1 MGMTSFG
8 MLSDYAGDQI
18 CWNDYDCIPTI
29 AQAITKVNTGTTTSA
44 AGVDINSNNS
54 SGIQPALALGSKADI
69 IVLVLGIDRSIEH
82 EGIDRTDTALPGLQ
96 ESFAHQV
103 LALGKPVI
111 LVLCNGGALAIDN
124 LISGPAAIIEAYNP
138 SVAGPTALA
147 ETLFGKHNRWGKLV
161 TTMYPHIFIQQ
172 NPITNFD
179 MSLPPGRTYRY
190 YTGTP
195 LFSFGYGLSYTTF
208 SLSCVNITGPTAYSY
223 QCTVIN
229 TGNRDGD
236 EIVMVYHSAGAD
248 IRKNA
253 SHPVPIKALVE
264 FERVF
269 VPARGQTV
277 INFILFDRAL
287 QLVNQNGVRVLY
299 PGTHSLIFSRGYG
312 TDVVF
317 TFPVS

>member
-18 CWNDYDCIPTI
+18 CWNSYDCIPTI
-29 AQAITKVNTGTTTSA
+29 AQAITKANTGTTTSA

-54 SGIQPALALGSKADI
+54 SAIPAALALGAKADV

-96 ESFAHQV
+96 EPFAQQV
-103 LALGKPVI
+103 LKLGKPVVM
-111 LVLCNGGALAIDN
+111 VLCNGGALAIDN
-124 LISGPAAIIEAYNP
+124 LVSGPSAIIEAYNP
-138 SVAGPTALA
+138 SVVGPTALA

-172 NPITNFD
+172 NPMTNFD
-179 MSLPPGRTYRY
+179 MALPPGRTYRY
-190 YTGTP
+190 YTGQP
-195 LFSFGYGLSYTTF
+195 LFTFGYGLSYTTF
-208 SLSCVNITGPTAYSY
+208 SLSCKNISGSTPYTYS
-223 QCTVIN
+223 CTVTN

-253 SHPVPIKALVE
+253 PHPIPLKALVE
-264 FERVF
+264 FERVS
-269 VPARGQTV
+269 VSAGRQTQIQFNLSNLAV
-277 INFILFDRAL
+277 
-287 QLVNQNGVRVLY
+287 QLVNQNGVRVIY
-299 PGTHSLIFSRGYG
+299 PGQHSLIFSRGYG

-317 TFPVS
+317 TFTI